1 MKKYRGWLSV
11 CLWVSF
17 AVQAHQPVL
26 NLDSNPDQQHPYLI
40 SKPEV
45 SKAIFSRLTGT
56 PHFYQIKSDTA
67 FHFYVGMT
75 MPKPANCESFT
86 RMSFSILDQDYK
98 MIAELNGEQYE
109 WKPWYEEYGK
119 QWYWIGPEYGK
130 DFKSTHVFD
139 AGTYYIKVYN
149 ADNTGNYVLTT
160 GDVESFGP
168 VIMFKM
174 LFTLPK
180 INRIFW
186 DEKRCEL
193 GAGAK

>member
-1 MKKYRGWLSV
+1 MINNQVWLSV
-11 CLWVSF
+11 CLWASF

-26 NLDSNPDQQHPYLI
+26 NIDSNPDQQRPYLI

-56 PHFYQIKSDTA
+56 AHFYQIKSDKA
-67 FHFYVGMT
+67 FNLYVGMT
-75 MPKPANCESFT
+75 MPKPDNCESFT

-98 MIAELNGEQYE
+98 TIAELDGEQYE

-119 QWYWIGPEYGK
+119 KWYWIGPEYGK
-130 DFKSTHVFD
+130 DFKSTHVID
-139 AGTYYIKVYN
+139 AGTYYIKVHN
-149 ADNTGNYVLTT
+149 VDNTGQYVLTT
-160 GDVESFGP
+160 GDIESFGP

-186 DEKRCEL
+186 DEKRCETA
-193 GAGAK
+193 AGAK